1 MDDKQIINLFF
12 QRDEDAINAVD
23 EKYGSKLNALAANML
38 QSREDGLECVND
50 TYMKAWNSIPPA
62 RPEYLFAFLAASAR
76 NIAIDMIRK
85 NNAGKRQAKVVEL
98 TKELEECIGDGGL
111 QTHLDKEDIGEMLS
125 HFLETVDK
133 NKRIIF
139 LRRYWYSDSIKDISE
154 RMQMSESAVK
164 VTLHRTRKERIK
176 KISGKRGFI
185 SMKKSEAMDLYE
197 GLNEISPQM
206 IEEAGN
212 YKKTASVDIRYKKSN
227 NVKKI
232 IAAGLVAAAAVT
244 AVLGVRGLKPSV
256 TGNGNQ
262 SSNQLASEQTGFKI
276 AHVMNVYAAGL
287 DDTSECIFSN
297 DEKNAG
303 VSGVVAGISSRVGD
317 SSVMGQV
324 MASINVTGEDIS
336 KIKYSIM
343 GNDSDVT
350 YNLARMKEVD
360 KDSPEYQTSSEKFRK
375 QTENGYAYYIIEDIG
390 EEYEESG
397 NSQSEGIQIVEFS
410 KQLEKESLYQER
422 QVYNEMVKNM
432 YEGLTLS
439 VTVTYEDGTIEI
451 VDVGFKAA
459 EGSDDL
465 EKVSDKVIV
474 YVK

>member
-23 EKYGSKLNALAANML
+23 EKYGSKLNALAANIL

-111 QTHLDKEDIGEMLS
+111 QTHLDKEDM
-125 HFLETVDK
+125 
-133 NKRIIF
+133 
-139 LRRYWYSDSIKDISE
+139 
-154 RMQMSESAVK
+154 
-164 VTLHRTRKERIK
+164 
-176 KISGKRGFI
+176 
-185 SMKKSEAMDLYE
+185 
-197 GLNEISPQM
+197 
-206 IEEAGN
+206 
-212 YKKTASVDIRYKKSN
+212 
-227 NVKKI
+227 
-232 IAAGLVAAAAVT
+232 
-244 AVLGVRGLKPSV
+244 
-256 TGNGNQ
+256 
-262 SSNQLASEQTGFKI
+262 
-276 AHVMNVYAAGL
+276 YAAGL
-287 DDTSECIFSN
+287 DNTSECIFSN

-303 VSGVVAGISSRVGD
+303 VSGVVAGISSQIGD

-324 MASINVTGEDIS
+324 MAGINVTGEDIS

-343 GNDSDVT
+343 ENDSDVT

-439 VTVTYEDGTIEI
+439 ITVTYGDGTTEI
-451 VDVGFKAA
+451 VDVGFK
-459 EGSDDL
+459 EVGGGDNSG
-465 EKVSDKVIV
+465 KVSDKVAV

>member
-12 QRDEDAINAVD
+12 ERDEDAINAVD
-23 EKYGSKLNALAANML
+23 EKYGSKLNALAANIL

-164 VTLHRTRKERIK
+164 VTLHRTRKELRK
-176 KISGKRGFI
+176 YLESEGFI
-185 SMKKSEAMDLYE
+185 SMKKSKAMDLYE
-197 GLNEISPQM
+197 GLNEISPRM

-244 AVLGVRGLKPSV
+244 AALGVRGLKTSV
-256 TGNGNQ
+256 TGSGKQ
-262 SSNQLASEQTGFKI
+262 SSNQPASEQSGFKI

-287 DDTSECIFSN
+287 DDTSECIYSN

-324 MASINVTGEDIS
+324 MAGINVTGEDIS

-397 NSQSEGIQIVEFS
+397 NSQSEGIQIVKFS
-410 KQLEKESLYQER
+410 KQLEKESLYQDR

-432 YEGLTLS
+432 YEWITLS
-439 VTVTYEDGTIEI
+439 VTVTYGDGTTEI
-451 VDVGFKAA
+451 VDVGFKTA